1 MDCKH
6 DISQLI
12 GTAEGIRCKAC
23 GKLFKAMPTKKV
35 EIPAPEPAPAKEP
48 EPVKE
53 AEPAPKAPA
62 KKTTNTKKGAK
73 K

>member
-23 GKLFKAMPTKKV
+23 GKLFKGMPTQTV
-35 EIPAPEPAPAKEP
+35 EVTAPEPAPAKEP
-48 EPVKE
+48 EHLRPQ
-53 AEPAPKAPA
+53 
-62 KKTTNTKKGAK
+62 GIWLYRL
-73 K
+73 

>member
-12 GTAEGIRCKAC
+12 GTADGIRCKRC
-23 GKLFKAMPTKKV
+23 GQLFKTMPTQKIEV
-35 EIPAPEPAPAKEP
+35 PA
-48 EPVKE
+48 
-53 AEPAPKAPA
+53 AEPTPEKTAE
-62 KKTTNTKKGAK
+62 KKTAPKKGAK

>member
-12 GTAEGIRCKAC
+12 GTAEGIKCKAC
-23 GKLFKAMPTKKV
+23 GQLFKAMPAQKIK
-35 EIPAPEPAPAKEP
+35 APVAEPVPEKTEEP
-48 EPVKE
+48 E
-53 AEPAPKAPA
+53 KAPA
-62 KKTTNTKKGAK
+62 KKTAAKKGAK

>member
-12 GTAEGIRCKAC
+12 GTAEGIKCKAC
-23 GKLFKAMPTKKV
+23 GQLFKAIPTQKIK
-35 EIPAPEPAPAKEP
+35 APVAEPVPVKTEEP
-48 EPVKE
+48 E
-53 AEPAPKAPA
+53 KAPA
-62 KKTTNTKKGAK
+62 KKPTTTKKGAK

>member
-12 GTAEGIRCKAC
+12 GTADGIRCKAC
-23 GKLFKAMPTKKV
+23 GQLFKSMPKQKV
-35 EIPAPEPAPAKEP
+35 EIPAP
-48 EPVKE
+48 VKE
-53 AEPAPKAPA
+53 AEPEKAPE
-62 KKTTNTKKGAK
+62 KKTATKKGAK